1 MKRDDIYKNDFNFVN
16 DFEALNTTKSLSRIE
31 YKGLT
36 LYFSYNTLVA
46 YYCFTTLRNYDADGW
61 TICKNVWSNTTA
73 KHLYK
78 INPNKSIRIE
88 HADFM
93 KKAEKDLDLKPL
105 EDPFKTVSA
114 ISKMFSIMSDDD
126 TEESIRK
133 SNNQRLR
140 FYETQGVTRPYN
152 WDSLTIAE
160 QKKRLDLCDYQGL
173 NEGVKL

>member
-1 MKRDDIYKNDFNFVN
+1 MKRNDIYKDDFNFVN
-16 DFEALNTTKSLSRIE
+16 DFKPLNTTKSLSCIE
-31 YKGLT
+31 YKGLN

-46 YYCFTTLRNYDADGW
+46 YFGLKGW
-61 TICKNVWSNTTA
+61 TVCKNVWSNTTA

-78 INPNKSIRIE
+78 INANKTIRIE
-88 HADFM
+88 HSDFI
-93 KKAEKDLDLKPL
+93 KKAEKDLNLKPL

-114 ISKMFSIMSDDD
+114 ISKIFSIMSDDD

-140 FYETQGVTRPYN
+140 FYETQGVIRPDN

-160 QKKRLDLCDYQGL
+160 QKKRLDICDYAGL
-173 NEGVKL
+173 NSAKEYMKN

>member
-1 MKRDDIYKNDFNFVN
+1 MKRNDIYKDDFNFVN
-16 DFEALNTTKSLSRIE
+16 DFKPLNTTKSLSCID

-46 YYCFTTLRNYDADGW
+46 YFGLKGW
-61 TICKNVWSNTTA
+61 TVCKNVWSNTTA

-78 INPNKSIRIE
+78 INANKTIRIE
-88 HADFM
+88 HNDFI
-93 KKAEKDLDLKPL
+93 KKAEKDLNLKPL

-114 ISKMFSIMSDDD
+114 ISKIFSIMSDDD

-140 FYETQGVTRPYN
+140 FYETQGVIRPDD

-160 QKKRLDLCDYQGL
+160 QKKRLDLCDYEGL
-173 NEGVKL
+173 NDAKEYMKN

>member
-1 MKRDDIYKNDFNFVN
+1 MKRNDIYKDDFNFVN
-16 DFEALNTTKSLSRIE
+16 DFKPLNTTKSLSCIE
-31 YKGLT
+31 YKGLN

-46 YYCFTTLRNYDADGW
+46 YFGLKGW
-61 TICKNVWSNTTA
+61 TVCKNVWSNTTA
-73 KHLYK
+73 RHLYK
-78 INPNKSIRIE
+78 INPNKTIRIE
-88 HADFM
+88 HNDFM

-114 ISKMFSIMSDDD
+114 ISKIFSIMSDDD

-140 FYETQGVTRPYN
+140 FYETQGVIRPDN

-160 QKKRLDLCDYQGL
+160 QKKRLDICDYAGL
-173 NEGVKL
+173 NSAKEYMKN

>member
-1 MKRDDIYKNDFNFVN
+1 MKRNDIYKDDFNFVN
-16 DFEALNTTKSLSRIE
+16 DFKPLNTTNSLSCID

-46 YYCFTTLRNYDADGW
+46 YFGLKGW
-61 TICKNVWSNTTA
+61 TVCKNVWSNTTA
-73 KHLYK
+73 RHLYK
-78 INPNKSIRIE
+78 INPNKTIRIE
-88 HADFM
+88 HNDFM

-114 ISKMFSIMSDDD
+114 ISKIFSIMSDDD

-140 FYETQGVTRPYN
+140 FYETQGVIRPDN

-160 QKKRLDLCDYQGL
+160 QKKRLDICDYAGL
-173 NEGVKL
+173 NSAKEYMKN